1 MTPLTPTIFK
11 LSICGKFVVEDDG
24 ASHPIVW
31 TLAEAGARGKRAL
44 EAGAAYEKDADNF
57 TRQGRDVDADIAKS
71 MAAFHLTQAADL
83 LDVLQAADRR
93 IAA

>member
-1 MTPLTPTIFK
+1 MTPTTFK

-31 TLAEAGARGKRAL
+31 TIAEVAARGERAL
-44 EAGAAYEKDADNF
+44 ETGAAYEKDADNF
-57 TRQGRDVDADIAKS
+57 TRQGRDVDAEIAKS

-83 LDVLQAADRR
+83 LDVLQAADQRE
-93 IAA
+93 AA